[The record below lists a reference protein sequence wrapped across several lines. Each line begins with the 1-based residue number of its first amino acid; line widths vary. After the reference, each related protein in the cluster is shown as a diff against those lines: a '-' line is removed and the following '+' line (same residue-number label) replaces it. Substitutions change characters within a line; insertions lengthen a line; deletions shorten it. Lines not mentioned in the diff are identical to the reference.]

1 MHDRSIF
8 VRRVA
13 DELRICKISFDE
25 IMSDDLGMEKLCKR
39 WIPKLQRTN
48 RIDCCEELL
57 KNCNQDLIGF
67 FDRIVT
73 EDEIWIHHYDPFSQQ
88 EAKTQMKKHQLDQE
102 SHDRLAR
109 SS

>member
-1 MHDRSIF
+1 MRDQLIS

-13 DELRICKISFDE
+13 DELRICKALLDE
-25 IMSDDLGMEKLCKR
+25 IMSDDLGMKKLCKR
-39 WIPKLQRTN
+39 WVPKLQRIN
-48 RIDCCEELL
+48 QIDCCEGLL

-73 EDEIWIHHYDPFSQQ
+73 EDETWIHHYDLFSQQ
-88 EAKTQMKKHQLDQE
+88 EAKTQVKRHQPDQE
-102 SHDRLAR
+102 SHDRLTR